1 MMDKYFLDSGRPF
14 FNIVCSM
21 SHAVRVVFEDI
32 LFSKFLFELFLGEFS
47 ETKVCLAHVLGLGES
62 NP

>member
-14 FNIVCSM
+14 FNVCSM
-21 SHAVRVVFEDI
+21 SHAVRVVFEDVR
-32 LFSKFLFELFLGEFS
+32 FSIFLFELFLGEFS